1 MTQILIVAVPFLLL
15 AIVVGLLYV
24 AVRCT
29 IRFPISSLIVTAIL
43 VSSSFIYYKHFEKQ
57 LRLSYVP
64 EGLKVEKIIYASEES
79 WGFGPGGNETGVIVY
94 DLPDTIAEQISKV
107 GIDYFSSLPPQSG
120 DSHDWHGRFEKWYST
135 PIPYGNSWSGPES
148 DNKTNP
154 DTFVPKIGTYLF
166 RYGFGIPL
174 DPAIE
179 SAIDLAIAKKGSFFA
194 YGRVGMLIVIP
205 ETRRVVYAY
214 NG

>member
-1 MTQILIVAVPFLLL
+1 MTQIIIVTVTLLL
-15 AIVVGLLYV
+15 IALVGSLLYV
-24 AVRCT
+24 AVRCAF
-29 IRFPISSLIVTAIL
+29 RFPISSLIVTAIL
-43 VSSSFIYYKHFEKQ
+43 VSSSVVYYKHVEKQ
-57 LRLSYVP
+57 HRLSFVP

-94 DLPDTIAEQISKV
+94 ELPDTIGEQISKV

-120 DSHDWHGRFEKWYST
+120 DSHDWHGRYEKWYST
-135 PIPYGNSWSGPES
+135 PIPYGDSWSGPES

-154 DTFVPKIGTYLF
+154 DTFVPKIETYLD
-166 RYGFGIPL
+166 RYGFSIPL

-179 SAIDLAIAKKGSFFA
+179 SAIDIAISKKGSFFA
-194 YGRVGMLIVIP
+194 YGRIGMLIVIP

>member
-1 MTQILIVAVPFLLL
+1 MTQLLIVAVPLLLL
-15 AIVVGLLYV
+15 ALVGGLLYV
-24 AVRCT
+24 AVRCA
-29 IRFPISSLIVTAIL
+29 IRFPISSLIVFAVL
-43 VSSSFIYYKHFEKQ
+43 VSSSVIYYKHFEKQ

-94 DLPDTIAEQISKV
+94 ELPDTIGEQISKV

-135 PIPYGNSWSGPES
+135 PIPYNDSWSYTES
-148 DNKTNP
+148 DNKTTQ
-154 DTFVPKIGTYLF
+154 DTFVPKIETYLLK
-166 RYGFGIPL
+166 YGFGIPL
-174 DPAIE
+174 APAIE
-179 SAIDLAIAKKGSFFA
+179 NAIDTAISKKGNFFA
-194 YGRVGMLIVIP
+194 YGRIGMIIVIP
-205 ETRRVVYAY
+205 ETRRVVFAY